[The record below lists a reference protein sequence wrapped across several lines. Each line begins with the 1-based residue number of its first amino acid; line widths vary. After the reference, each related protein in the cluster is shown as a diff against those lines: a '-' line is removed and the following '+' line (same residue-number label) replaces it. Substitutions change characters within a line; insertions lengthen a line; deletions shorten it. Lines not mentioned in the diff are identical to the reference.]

1 MWKEFHTPTVYN
13 YPRRDFRTYPNY
25 FPVMKRMWAMPL
37 ILQSS
42 VALLNDIALEKKL
55 SQVQLILRE
64 DRLFCSC

>member
-1 MWKEFHTPTVYN
+1 
-13 YPRRDFRTYPNY
+13 
-25 FPVMKRMWAMPL
+25 MPL